1 MNKKI
6 IGLMC
11 GLAVV
16 AVATVGFS
24 AWVVGVQQIETT
36 SGASISV
43 DVVTNDTQY
52 LAADMSNQT
61 IVVAEEK
68 EQPRKGLDIIGSDL
82 VGVDANALKF
92 TFTSLSVT
100 LGENATSNY
109 TKVVIELD
117 KKNNNFLTTSV
128 NKVGRNGDSRTYL
141 QFDKVEI
148 NFKTNSTYFTSSTKD
163 GYTTYT
169 LDTSKINVTDDTDG
183 TDGLTLKLKWGTYF
197 NNDSPVTYYNGLH
210 VVSDTADVLLKR
222 ANDASSELTTMKS
235 VLEDEGNKIT
245 FKLSLA

>member
-6 IGLMC
+6 VALMC

-24 AWVVGVQQIETT
+24 AWVVGIQQTETT

-52 LAADMSNQT
+52 LAADMSGQT
-61 IVVAEEK
+61 IVVAETK
-68 EQPRKGLDIIGSDL
+68 EHNRSGLEIIGSES

-100 LGENATSNY
+100 LGQNATSNY

-117 KKNNNFLTTSV
+117 EESNDFLTTSE
-128 NKVGRNGDSRTYL
+128 NKVGRNGVSRTYL
-141 QFDKVEI
+141 QFDEVEI
-148 NFKTNSTYFTSSTKD
+148 NFKSNSTYFTSSTKD

-169 LDTSKINVTDDTDG
+169 LDTSKINVTD
-183 TDGLTLKLKWGTYF
+183 GLPLKLKWGTYF
-197 NNDSPVTYYNGLH
+197 NNGSPVTYYNGLNK
-210 VVSDTADVLLKR
+210 VSDSTEDLLNR
-222 ANDASSELTTMKS
+222 ATGASSELTTMKS
-235 VLEDEGNKIT
+235 VLENKENKIT